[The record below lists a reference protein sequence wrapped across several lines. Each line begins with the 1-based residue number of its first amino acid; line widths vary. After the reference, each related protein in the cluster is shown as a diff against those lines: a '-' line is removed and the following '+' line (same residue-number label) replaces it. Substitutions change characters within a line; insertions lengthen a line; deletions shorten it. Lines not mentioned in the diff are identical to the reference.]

1 MADERWKQCK
11 HHHDGCACREH
22 AWAEQVERL
31 TDELAAAQTAR
42 QDLLGSTYCVS
53 CGAKFEEDK
62 PDTKGRVIAHVMTC
76 PKHPM
81 RVIEA
86 QRDAALTAVT
96 QLKFELD
103 VEKSNYECLK
113 GEFNRAV
120 ALAQEH
126 CPKPVLGQ
134 AWLTDGIP
142 LLAERAKR
150 AEAEVARLK
159 GETHCAYCGESFP
172 IDVSCEQIGNH
183 IQVCPKHPMRVV
195 EHQLEEMRVAKVWME
210 QKAAKF
216 RDQCDAER
224 KRASELGAEVER
236 LREAIKTAHADG
248 ASALV
253 ASFEN
258 TDPKAR
264 VCELEAEVARLK
276 KERGNED

>member
-1 MADERWKQCK
+1 MDYTDK
-11 HHHDGCACREH
+11 
-22 AWAEQVERL
+22 
-31 TDELAAAQTAR
+31 DELIS
-42 QDLLGSTYCVS
+42 DL
-53 CGAKFEEDK
+53 
-62 PDTKGRVIAHVMTC
+62 IH
-76 PKHPM
+76 
-81 RVIEA
+81 
-86 QRDAALTAVT
+86 
-96 QLKFELD
+96 
-103 VEKSNYECLK
+103 
-113 GEFNRAV
+113 RAEV
-120 ALAQEH
+120 
-126 CPKPVLGQ
+126 
-134 AWLTDGIP
+134 
-142 LLAERAKR
+142 

-172 IDVSCEQIGNH
+172 LDVSCEEIGNH

-258 TDPKAR
+258 TDSKAR

-276 KERGNED
+276 QATARAYPDSVAQIVEGIKVYPQPTKGEVASEREALERRVRLAVNEWCSCGGRGPDDEDACSACHVLHMVFEGEVS